1 MIRWKLAHLLGK
13 TCLHFLSIS
22 MITFSS
28 GNPLKKTTAKGSP
41 SGHMRRRVSP
51 DLEKGPR
58 GVNAIER
65 AEWRSRVTLTYT
77 ERKTFRRHVI

>member
-41 SGHMRRRVSP
+41 SGHMRRQVVVDWGSG
-51 DLEKGPR
+51 EA
-58 GVNAIER
+58 NAC
-65 AEWRSRVTLTYT
+65 LQ
-77 ERKTFRRHVI
+77 